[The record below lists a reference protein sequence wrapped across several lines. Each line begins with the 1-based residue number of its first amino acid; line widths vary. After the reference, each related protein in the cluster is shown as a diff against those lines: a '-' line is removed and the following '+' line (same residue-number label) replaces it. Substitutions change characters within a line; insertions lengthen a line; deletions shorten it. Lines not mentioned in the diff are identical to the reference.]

1 MNRNLVDEIWHNR
14 PTPKSEAIRV
24 HPTQYAGEK
33 WQSKVSTIRSTLV
46 SSRSDAIIVTSL
58 TEIAYALNLRSED
71 LPYTPVF
78 KVNHVINPGC
88 SAFPNRKQF
97 VTI

>member
-1 MNRNLVDEIWHNR
+1 MNRNLVDEIWHAR
-14 PTPKSEAIRV
+14 PSPNSEPIRV
-24 HPTQYAGEK
+24 HPIQYAGEK

-58 TEIAYALNLRSED
+58 TDIAYTLNLRGED

-78 KVNHVINPGC
+78 KVNHAINMRE
-88 SAFPNRKQF
+88 AYMQTK
-97 VTI
+97 